1 MNGKITEGEGPTVC
15 ALCVIIGFSFPFTG
29 YLNLGLLCILRTSIL
44 EFTFFFCRLS
54 SSQLLGGGLQWNLSA
69 SYSLVLYLSISVTVM
84 HLLSQSSFTGALLVL
99 LSNG

>member
-44 EFTFFFCRLS
+44 EFTFFF
-54 SSQLLGGGLQWNLSA
+54 LQAELQ
-69 SYSLVLYLSISVTVM
+69 SVTGRWFAMEFVCI
-84 HLLSQSSFTGALLVL
+84 LLFSPLPVNFCHCDAST
-99 LSNG
+99 